1 MKRTFIY
8 TLISLAAMFA
18 APAIVSAQTGEDPM
32 INLSKKVTDHGNK
45 NYTLTLET
53 YATGSSETDHQ
64 VVPNDFVLVLDNSGS
79 MSNNNVTGHARVAPG
94 ASLNT
99 STTYLYEKGGT
110 LYYLKR
116 VGTSGNRKWVYSTN
130 SNPTE
135 DNASGTLATG
145 NNYTVQVLDH
155 IYTTGTSITRKQA
168 LLNACASFVETV
180 YENNPTTGSKH
191 HIAIVWYGQSAKA
204 GNTLTDYSFH
214 ELTETLKN
222 QLVTKFLNGSEIPN
236 TGDNTY
242 CDLGLEQAYYAL
254 NNAKSDKRNKVT
266 VFFTDGEPGSTRD
279 RFSESRARKA
289 MAQDKLLKSS
299 SLDNAITIDGKTTIF
314 PSKVYSVGLMS
325 NGTAGH
331 HDTGDNGAGEVGQ
344 QTNDKYRFMHY
355 ISSNYNV
362 EIDDSY
368 GFRADIPNALCLD
381 PDHGH
386 SSTSPH
392 HGSEDPHGYFMTATD
407 DDSLSEIFSE
417 IANSEADVNE
427 RLTDETTVVLDAITN
442 MFQLPEGVKASDI
455 KLYTCNIDV
464 TASATANA
472 VKWDASTGDKT
483 VYKNKDND
491 IIASA
496 SSDGYDHT
504 EHWVEWHPWDDS
516 ATDDDVIGNYIKI
529 NSGPVSLS
537 AESDYIQVTGY
548 SYMDHFIG
556 KQKIDGVE
564 SWFPDGQKFIIQFDI
579 EADNANGGGV
589 KLETNT
595 EASGVYV
602 PNKENPNKY
611 DALKKYEV
619 PVVNLPYIKIIKE
632 GLQVGESAIFR
643 VVKVTDATG
652 ATEDMTADGKNVY
665 AANVIITKD
674 SENQVPEAVL
684 KLLVSGYYKVTE
696 TSWAWAYTVSHYLS
710 DSKGIAT
717 STIETGNSYILEMKN
732 VDGPFTEDNCY
743 LEYKFKN
750 TAKTVADHAEANVN
764 NNMGNTFQSG
774 TGGDDEDDTEGK

>member
-64 VVPNDFVLVLDNSGS
+64 VMPNDFVLVLDNSGS
-79 MSNNNVTGHARVAPG
+79 MSSNNVTGRKRQAPG
-94 ASLNT
+94 TSLDT
-99 STTYLYEKGGT
+99 GTTYRYEKGGT

-135 DNASGTLATG
+135 TNASGTLATG

-155 IYTTGTSITRKQA
+155 IYTTGNSITRKQA
-168 LLNACASFVETV
+168 LQNACASFIESV
-180 YENNPTTGSKH
+180 YENNPTTGTKH
-191 HIAIVWYGQSAKA
+191 HIAIVWYGQYARE
-204 GNTLTDYSFH
+204 GNTFEDYAFH
-214 ELTETLKN
+214 ELTEDVRN
-222 QLVTKFLNGSEIPN
+222 SLVTNFLNGSEIPT
-236 TGDNTY
+236 TGSNTY
-242 CDLGLEQAYYAL
+242 IDLGFAEAYDAL
-254 NNAKSDKRNKVT
+254 DKAKNDKRNKIT
-266 VFFTDGEPGSTRD
+266 VFFTDGEPGSNAGK
-279 RFSESRARKA
+279 FSEERARA
-289 MAQDKLLKSS
+289 SIAQVVNLKSS
-299 SLDNAITIDGKTTIF
+299 TLNNTVTVNGESMTF
-314 PSKVYSVGLMS
+314 PPKVYAVGLMS
-325 NGTAGH
+325 SGTAENHNKTDGNGT
-331 HDTGDNGAGEVGQ
+331 GAKV
-344 QTNDKYRFMHY
+344 TNDKYRFMHY
-355 ISSNYNV
+355 ASSNYYVTEDDVKGYTFGYDLDV
-362 EIDDSY
+362 E
-368 GFRADIPNALCLD
+368 CLD
-381 PDHGH
+381 PNCTITGN
-386 SSTSPH
+386 H

-407 DDSLSEIFSE
+407 DASLSEIFSE

-496 SSDGYDHT
+496 SVDGYDHT